1 MSKIAIPKPE
11 NLDNLNIRKT
21 PTIVTSNKYDLHGGN
36 ITVTYGASGADGK
49 PYLNYSD
56 SNLSRLFKGDEIRI
70 IQETDLGTI
79 VSIIIH
85 MTIDAGSTSF
95 TILIPRVKITDVEGA
110 STNIAT
116 VGITTL
122 HRFSVVPA
130 FLVGQIDNYTP
141 VTLTGTVK
149 LETFIRANP

>member
-11 NLDNLNIRKT
+11 NFDKLNITKT
-21 PTIVTSNKYDLHGGN
+21 PTIVTSNRYDLHGDN
-36 ITVTYGASGADGK
+36 ITVTYGTSGADGK

-56 SNLSRLFKGDEIRI
+56 SNLSRLFKGDEIRV

-79 VSIIIH
+79 VSVSIR

-95 TILIPRVKITDVEGA
+95 TVLIPRVKMTNGQSA
-110 STNIAT
+110 STNIVT

-130 FLVGQIDNYTP
+130 FLIGQIDHYIA
-141 VTLTGTVK
+141 VTLTGTVTF
-149 LETFIRANP
+149 ETYIQH